1 MNTENIEQAIR
12 KILSEEL
19 SNPQSSMATNA
30 TVPGKNGIFK
40 TVNEAIAAT
49 KAAQEN
55 YADQPISVRNKVID
69 AIREGFRPYIED
81 MAKRI
86 HDETG
91 MGTVSAKIAK
101 LNNALYNTPG
111 PEILQPEAETGDG
124 GLVMYE
130 YAPFGVIGAVGPS
143 TNPSETVIANAIMML
158 AGGNTLFF
166 GAHPGAKNIT
176 RWTIEKL
183 NELVADATGLHNLVV
198 SLETPSI
205 ESVQEVMQHPDVA
218 MLSIT
223 GGPAVVHQALIS
235 GKKAV
240 GAGAGNPPAMV
251 DATANIALAAHNI
264 VDSAAFDNNIL
275 CTAEKEVV
283 VEAAVKDE
291 LIMRMQQEGAFLVTD
306 SADIEKLAQMTIG
319 PKGAPDRKFV
329 GKDATYILDQAGI
342 SYTGTPTLII
352 LEAAKD
358 HPLVTTEML
367 MPILP
372 VVCCPDFDSVLATA
386 TEVEGG
392 LHHTASI
399 HSENLPHI
407 NKAAHRLNTSIFVV
421 NGPTYC
427 GTGVATNG
435 AHSGASALTI
445 ATPTGEGTAT
455 SKTYTRRR
463 RLNSPEGFSLRTWE
477 A

>member
-1 MNTENIEQAIR
+1 
-12 KILSEEL
+12 
-19 SNPQSSMATNA
+19 
-30 TVPGKNGIFK
+30 
-40 TVNEAIAAT
+40 
-49 KAAQEN
+49 
-55 YADQPISVRNKVID
+55 
-69 AIREGFRPYIED
+69 
-81 MAKRI
+81 
-86 HDETG
+86 
-91 MGTVSAKIAK
+91 MGTVEAKVAK

-111 PEILQPEAETGDG
+111 TEILQPEAETGDG

-143 TNPSETVIANAIMML
+143 TNPSETVIANGIAMI
-158 AGGNTLFF
+158 AGGNTVYF

-183 NELVADATGLHNLVV
+183 NEFVYKATGMTDVVV
-198 SLETPSI
+198 SIEEPSI
-205 ESVQEVMQHPDVA
+205 ESVQEMMAHPDIA

-235 GKKAV
+235 GKKAI

-251 DATANIALAAHNI
+251 DATANIELAAHNI
-264 VDSAAFDNNIL
+264 VESAAFDNNIL

-283 VEAAVKDE
+283 VESSVKDE
-291 LIMRMQQEGAFLVTD
+291 LIRDMQNEGAFLLTNSSD
-306 SADIEKLAQMTIG
+306 ADKLAQMAIG

-329 GKDATYILDQAGI
+329 GKDATFILDEAGI
-342 SYTGTPTLII
+342 SYTGKPKLII
-352 LEAAKD
+352 VETSKD

-372 VVCCPDFDSVLATA
+372 IVSCPNFDAVLATA
-386 TEVEGG
+386 VEVEGG

-407 NKAAHRLNTSIFVV
+407 NKAAHRMNTSIFVV
-421 NGPTYC
+421 NGPTYA
-427 GTGVATNG
+427 GTGVAANG

-445 ATPTGEGTAT
+445 ATPTGEGTTTAK
-455 SKTYTRRR
+455 SFTRRR
-463 RLNSPEGFSLRTWE
+463 RLNSPEAFSLRSWE

>member
-1 MNTENIEQAIR
+1 MQTEEIEQAIR

-19 SNPQSSMATNA
+19 SHKPGANA
-30 TVPGKNGIFK
+30 AAAPGENGIFK
-40 TVNEAIAAT
+40 TVNEAIAAA
-49 KAAQEN
+49 KAAQIDFG
-55 YADQPISVRNKVID
+55 DQPIAVRNQVID
-69 AIREGFRPYIED
+69 AIREGFRPYIQT
-81 MAKRI
+81 MAERI
-86 HDETG
+86 HEETG
-91 MGTVSAKIAK
+91 MGTVSAKVTK
-101 LNNALYNTPG
+101 LHNALYNTPG
-111 PEILQPEAETGDG
+111 PELLQPEVETGDA

-158 AGGNTLFF
+158 AGGNTVFF

-183 NELVADATGLHNLVV
+183 NEFVAKATGLHNLVV

-205 ESVQEVMQHPDVA
+205 ESVQEVMHHPDVA

-283 VEAAVKDE
+283 VEATVKED
-291 LIMRMQQEGAFLVTD
+291 LMTRMQNEGAFLVTKP
-306 SADIEKLAQMTIG
+306 ADIQKLVDMTIG
-319 PKGAPDRKFV
+319 PKGDPDRKFV
-329 GKDATYILDQAGI
+329 GKDATFILDEAGI
-342 SYTGTPTLII
+342 AYTGKPTLII

-372 VVCCPDFDSVLATA
+372 VVTCPDFTAVLATA
-386 TEVEGG
+386 TEIEGG

-407 NKAAHRLNTSIFVV
+407 NQAAHRLNTSIFVV